1 MEVWGGLLGE
11 KLAKDLAGEG
21 ERSGLGTGSGAIFF
35 YYSEFNFVISN
46 FLCQMS
52 KLRYGEGPNQV

>member
-21 ERSGLGTGSGAIFF
+21 ERSGLGTGSGAG
-35 YYSEFNFVISN
+35 EEVAGG
-46 FLCQMS
+46 S
-52 KLRYGEGPNQV
+52 K